1 MHCAELLLLN
11 LQNLIIVMKNYK
23 LIPKV
28 TVLVLMLVG
37 ILAAVMFFA
46 GGSEG
51 SLEVAGDFLNIPKFT
66 DLLLYWIYVL
76 VGLVILVTF
85 GFVLAKLVETFKVDP
100 KAGIRS
106 VLVVLAAVGLV
117 ALCWFLGSPEKVEI
131 LGYEG
136 TDNVGTMARLS
147 DAIMYLVYILTAS
160 TVAALVWGV
169 IYTKVKK

>member
-1 MHCAELLLLN
+1 
-11 LQNLIIVMKNYK
+11 MKNYK

-28 TVLVLMLVG
+28 TILVLMLVG

>member
-1 MHCAELLLLN
+1 
-11 LQNLIIVMKNYK
+11 MKNYK
-23 LIPKV
+23 LFPKV
-28 TVLVLMLVG
+28 TLWVLMVVG
-37 ILAAVMFFA
+37 IIATALFFL

-51 SLEVAGDFLNIPKFT
+51 SLEVAGDFLDIPKFT
-66 DLLLYWIYVL
+66 NALLFWIYAL
-76 VGLVILVTF
+76 VVLVILVTF

-100 KAGIRS
+100 KAGVRS
-106 VLVVLAAVGLV
+106 VLVVLAGVALC

-136 TDNVGTMARLS
+136 TDNVGNMARMS

>member
-1 MHCAELLLLN
+1 M
-11 LQNLIIVMKNYK
+11 IIMKNYK
-23 LIPKV
+23 LFPKV
-28 TVLVLMLVG
+28 TLWVLMVVG
-37 ILAAVMFFA
+37 IIATAMFFL

-51 SLEVAGDFLNIPKFT
+51 SLEVAGDFLDIPKFS
-66 DLLLYWIYVL
+66 DVFLYWIYAL

-100 KAGIRS
+100 KAGVRS
-106 VLVVLAAVGLV
+106 ILVVLAAVGIC
-117 ALCWFLGSPEKVEI
+117 ALCWFLGSPEKMEI
-131 LGYEG
+131 IGYEG
-136 TDNVGTMARLS
+136 TDNVGNMARLS

>member
-1 MHCAELLLLN
+1 
-11 LQNLIIVMKNYK
+11 MKNDK
-23 LIPKV
+23 LFPKV
-28 TVLVLMLVG
+28 TLWVLMLVG
-37 ILAAVMFFA
+37 IVASVMFFA

-66 DLLLYWIYVL
+66 DTLLYWIYVL

-85 GFVLAKLVETFKVDP
+85 GFVIAKLVETFKVDP
-100 KAGIRS
+100 KRGLTS
-106 VLVVLAAVGLV
+106 VVVVLAAVGLC

-136 TDNVGTMARLS
+136 TDNVGNMARLS
-147 DAIMYLVYILTAS
+147 DAMMYLVYILTAS

>member
-1 MHCAELLLLN
+1 
-11 LQNLIIVMKNYK
+11 MKNYK
-23 LIPKV
+23 LFPKV
-28 TVLVLMLVG
+28 TLLVLMLVG
-37 ILAAVMFFA
+37 IVATALFFL

-51 SLEVAGDFLNIPKFT
+51 SLEVAGDFLDIPKFT
-66 DLLLYWIYVL
+66 NVLLYWIYAL
-76 VGLVILVTF
+76 VVLVILATF

-106 VLVVLAAVGLV
+106 VVVVLAAVALC

-136 TDNVGTMARLS
+136 TDNVGNMARMS